1 VIGRAPCIGR
11 WLALLLGLAGGL
23 GAQSPARPDVQAG
36 VVVRP
41 DTVTVGDPFTVIV
54 RVRVPV
60 GARVVWPV
68 VTDTA
73 AAIAPR
79 APMVRRDGPADSLQ
93 REEIA
98 EYPVAAWDTGQ
109 LATTWPPALVLL
121 GADTVPV
128 RLADARVTVRSVL
141 GADTAEH
148 VPRPAKPPF
157 GQVVPWWR
165 RWWPALL
172 VLAALALLGWW
183 RSRRPVPTIAAAAEP
198 MLGPHERAMA
208 AFDRLER
215 LALTDAGEHGR
226 AVTLAMDIV
235 RSYLLSRSPRTS
247 LAQTSAELL
256 ASVADDARVPV
267 PSLVALLVG
276 VDAVKYARRPL
287 EATEARA
294 LVADA
299 KALVHQVEQRESAL
313 RRQVEQAAQGEPA
326 VAA

>member
-1 VIGRAPCIGR
+1 VTVRRRRICW
-11 WLALLLGLAGGL
+11 WLACLTLGASGL
-23 GAQSPARPDVQAG
+23 GAQSPVRAGVQAG

-41 DTVTVGDPFTVIV
+41 DTVTVGDPFAVIV

-60 GARVVWPV
+60 GARVEWPTI
-68 VTDTA
+68 TDTA
-73 AAIAPR
+73 ATIAPR
-79 APMVRRDGPADSLQ
+79 APMTRRDGPADSLR

-109 LATTWPPALVLL
+109 LATQWPPALVVV
-121 GADTVPV
+121 GNDTVPV
-128 RLADARVTVRSVL
+128 QLADVRVTVQSVL
-141 GADTAEH
+141 SADTAEH

-157 GQVVPWWR
+157 GQVVPWYL

-172 VLAALALLGWW
+172 VLAALALLLWW
-183 RSRRPVPTIAAAAEP
+183 RLRRRPPVMAAAP
-198 MLGPHERAMA
+198 GPVRGPYEHAMD
-208 AFDRLER
+208 AFARLER

-235 RSYLLSRSPRTS
+235 RAYLRSRTPRAS
-247 LAQTSAELL
+247 LAHTSAELL
-256 ASVADDARVPV
+256 ASVSEDARVPM

-287 EATEARA
+287 DASDARA
-294 LVADA
+294 LIADA
-299 KALVHQVEQRESAL
+299 KALVQQVEHRESEAAL
-313 RRQVEQAAQGEPA
+313 EAAPRTPA